1 MTYERPGSPKH
12 RECTLLRGVRI
23 ERGTH
28 DDWRSF
34 APLHYR
40 SHNAG
45 AVTDIFR
52 MVYAESPAA
61 RPCEAQRSPAM
72 HHPQSPLLV
81 AVIVYSRSPLTLA
94 ARARATGGRYSTA
107 GLGRVAGARLINAE
121 LRIISRVVVA
131 PNWRGLGLAGRL
143 VTETMPLVGT
153 PYVESLA
160 AMGEMHPMFTRAGMT
175 AYPLPPSREGE
186 RLRAALEA
194 AGLARTDR
202 RSARALAAAL
212 DRLDPARRDLAEREI
227 ARWARSYLGAKN
239 HRVNQPDRPRL
250 LDLVA
255 RHLDSRPVYYLW
267 KNVHA

>member
-194 AGLARTDR
+194 RSPQRPGTGRGARPSR
-202 RSARALAAAL
+202 PR
-212 DRLDPARRDLAEREI
+212 PARPRGARNRTVGAIVPGRQKPPGQPARPAATSRSRGPPPGFKAGVLPVEERTCI
-227 ARWARSYLGAKN
+227 I
-239 HRVNQPDRPRL
+239 
-250 LDLVA
+250 
-255 RHLDSRPVYYLW
+255 
-267 KNVHA
+267 